1 MRLKFVSSLI
11 ALTVA
16 TLAVS
21 FSPTL
26 AQEPAP
32 NEDSPVWIAAQTEA
46 EPVILE
52 ALKAFDASLQT
63 ASVEV
68 VEQGATLTREV
79 KSEGLEKNGVML
91 LVMYQ
96 DGKTVLGLFDLNDP
110 SKTKTDSFAARLEAA
125 LVKALDAKFK
135 RGNLEPTAFVPQ
147 GGMLFGA
154 RADAIAF

>member
-1 MRLKFVSSLI
+1 MRFKFVSSL
-11 ALTVA
+11 VA
-16 TLAVS
+16 SLVAVLAVS
-21 FSPTL
+21 LSSAH
-26 AQEPAP
+26 AQEPAL
-32 NEDSPVWIAAQTEA
+32 NEDSPVWVAAQTEA

-63 ASVEV
+63 ATVEV
-68 VEQGATLTREV
+68 VEQGATTTREV
-79 KSEGLEKNGVML
+79 KSEGLDKNGVML

-147 GGMLFGA
+147 GGALLNTTAFG
-154 RADAIAF
+154 F